1 MVHLQLEEEQFALY
15 RLMKQI
21 KALSD
26 QIATIEVANGHHH
39 QPTPHFVDEDDMVTF
54 SGAQSQ

>member
-1 MVHLQLEEEQFALY
+1 MIRLQPNKEQFALH

-26 QIATIEVANGHHH
+26 QIAAIKVANSRHR
-39 QPTPHFVDEDDMVTF
+39 QPTPRFVDEDDVLP
-54 SGAQSQ
+54 